1 MIECPIMNEEEEEGE
16 GLVAGVLYRNEL
28 FCISFMLESDWSLRL
43 QSHGPFS
50 KSHDLTYEQFSKNS
64 DTTKLITADLERKLP
79 TFL

>member
-1 MIECPIMNEEEEEGE
+1 MNEEEEEEGE
-16 GLVAGVLYRNEL
+16 GLVASVLYRNEL
-28 FCISFMLESDWSLRL
+28 FSISFMLESDWSLRL